1 MRLLT
6 ARRGGVVVLVTI
18 TCLVTAVLFAQQG
31 RRGRFFGDF
40 GPGREPEVKNV
51 PYDGRFTFARLRFT
65 TGPGGYYYRGLPA
78 WAHGYN
84 HAETNLTKI
93 LNALTT
99 LNPRLDGFNVLA
111 ADDPQL
117 AKFPVAYMTEAGYWV
132 LSDKEA
138 EALRAWLRK
147 GGFLIV
153 DDFRDDFRSGGGWGN
168 FADNMRRILPGAR
181 IETLAPSHPIF
192 HSFFEIDSFD
202 VVPQYYD
209 RGQPVFRAIFE
220 DNDPSKRIMVMI
232 NFNTDISN
240 YWEFADTGFRPV
252 GEANEAY
259 KLGVNY
265 IIYGMTH

>member
-1 MRLLT
+1 MRLHT
-6 ARRGGVVVLVTI
+6 VRRGGVAVLVTT
-18 TCLVTAVLFAQQG
+18 TCLTAAVVYAQRGQ
-31 RRGRFFGDF
+31 RGRFFGDF
-40 GPGREPEVKNV
+40 GPAREPEVRNV
-51 PYDGRFTFARLRFT
+51 PYDGRFTFARLRYT

-78 WAHGYN
+78 WAHGYS
-84 HAETNLTKI
+84 HGETNLTKI

-111 ADDPQL
+111 ADDPEL
-117 AKFPVAYMTEAGYWV
+117 AKFPVAYITEAGYWV

-138 EALRAWLRK
+138 EALSAWLRK

-153 DDFRDDFRSGGGWGN
+153 DDFRDDFRAGGGWGN

-181 IETLAPSHPIF
+181 FETLAPSHPIF

-265 IIYGMTH
+265 VIYGMTH